1 MQAQLYN
8 TRNAT
13 KPSKTYRKKKTKQ
26 KKNNYKQILFSLR
39 LLFLGIFFEIVFS
52 EYSQEKQSCSYETR
66 SIVRLNSDS
75 FDIYTCVLGF
85 FFLRCFQYKV
95 KYTHCMLDK
104 WNLLPFLGFGYSIL
118 HAHETCCDQNK
129 QWAVLKKL
137 WLTSQTHCHSP
148 FKDFKSDSGAL
159 NLLFQLIH
167 KLNWQRIDR
176 DRYGDRC
183 TSVVLSC
190 VQHYDT

>member
-85 FFLRCFQYKV
+85 FFYVVSNIKSSIHIACQINEICCPFWDLDIPFY
-95 KYTHCMLDK
+95 MLMRLVVTK
-104 WNLLPFLGFGYSIL
+104 TSNGLYLKN
-118 HAHETCCDQNK
+118 CD
-129 QWAVLKKL
+129 
-137 WLTSQTHCHSP
+137 
-148 FKDFKSDSGAL
+148 
-159 NLLFQLIH
+159 
-167 KLNWQRIDR
+167 
-176 DRYGDRC
+176 
-183 TSVVLSC
+183 
-190 VQHYDT
+190 

>member
-26 KKNNYKQILFSLR
+26 KKKQLQANSIFSKTFISRHIFWNYFLWIFPREAK
-39 LLFLGIFFEIVFS
+39 LFLWNSFNCKA
-52 EYSQEKQSCSYETR
+52 KQWFLWHLHMR
-66 SIVRLNSDS
+66 SW
-75 FDIYTCVLGF
+75 F